1 MQNEALA
8 YLKLGL
14 LMPGGRRLVRGNGS
28 RAQAGV
34 VFVPGVGANET
45 QFVSMAHTL
54 REEAEYFD
62 AFDYFSLRHPSTIAD
77 ELRDHLERTA
87 DRCERYLVIGHSLGG
102 LLARMVLQ
110 RETPPRGV
118 AGFVSICAPL
128 HGTWRSRLAPH
139 PALRALLPDGDVV
152 RDLLT
157 GAHRLG
163 RWKGNILAIGARWD

>member
-1 MQNEALA
+1 MQTEALA

-14 LMPGGRRLVRGNGS
+14 LMPGGRRLMRGNGS
-28 RAQAGV
+28 RAEFGV

-45 QFVSMAHTL
+45 QFLNMAQAL
-54 REEAEYFD
+54 REDAEYFD
-62 AFDYFSLRHPSTIAD
+62 AFDYFSFRHPRTIAD
-77 ELRDHLERTA
+77 RLHDHLERTSE
-87 DRCERYLVIGHSLGG
+87 RCERYLVIGHSLGG

-110 RETPPRGV
+110 REDAPRGI

-128 HGTWRSRLAPH
+128 HGTWRSRLLPH

-157 GAHRLG
+157 SARRL
-163 RWKGNILAIGARWD
+163 